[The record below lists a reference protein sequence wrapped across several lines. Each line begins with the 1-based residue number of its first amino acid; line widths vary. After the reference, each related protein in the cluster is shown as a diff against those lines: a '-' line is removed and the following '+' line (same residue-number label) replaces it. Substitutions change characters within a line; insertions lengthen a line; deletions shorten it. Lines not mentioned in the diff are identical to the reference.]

1 MEEYIIMKA
10 VGDSIRTY
18 VVKKA
23 EKGKRKS
30 FIVSG
35 NLPELYGGMTIFLE
49 LEETYVTDYILE
61 PTDRNISILIK
72 HNTDIKKYGEAI
84 DRHQMLKE
92 QGLSWSIAKSDMPQ
106 IYDILSFSDADKV
119 HKEMINNAQAP
130 ERIKAINKR
139 IIEGARRR
147 KKIDYSIEEYL
158 SYFDETEQKGAYQRL
173 LTFMKIDALQSNSYR
188 FSGGRIIDSE
198 MKQKEDF
205 IKSDIAERL
214 DSEYSLLTKSEIQKY
229 LDKINDSGLS
239 EEQKAVMW
247 CLVTSCPCIVTGG
260 AGTGKTTVIKNI
272 IECYSTYY
280 NKKNILLVA
289 PTGKA
294 SRRLA
299 EKTGMP
305 ASTIH
310 KALRKS
316 PEDDFVYYT
325 AENPLPHRLIIIDES
340 SMIDTELMYD
350 LLSAVDRTSKVI
362 FAGDCNQLE
371 PVGYGEPFFDFMNTL
386 EVFRLTENHR
396 QSDDTDILL
405 MAENALNGRKIY
417 SGRGVIVRHIDFD
430 EIGDI
435 LTTDDDVQ
443 ILSPYNELNAEIN
456 YFLRKGENDLNVN
469 DKVIMLKNTKD
480 YCNGD
485 IGFITAIDR
494 KGITV
499 DIEGRKVKVT
509 PAKRNHISLAYSIT
523 IHKMQGSESDR
534 VIVFIPEGYAPVSR
548 RMMYTAV
555 TRAKKELEI
564 YYYKRKDVNY
574 VEFS

>member
-1 MEEYIIMKA
+1 MCRDKRA
-10 VGDSIRTY
+10 DH
-18 VVKKA
+18 KKTQIVPY
-23 EKGKRKS
+23 ETKDGYKYCFTVMSNMLILRRNGK
-30 FIVSG
+30 
-35 NLPELYGGMTIFLE
+35 IF
-49 LEETYVTDYILE
+49 
-61 PTDRNISILIK
+61 
-72 HNTDIKKYGEAI
+72 
-84 DRHQMLKE
+84 
-92 QGLSWSIAKSDMPQ
+92 
-106 IYDILSFSDADKV
+106 
-119 HKEMINNAQAP
+119 
-130 ERIKAINKR
+130 
-139 IIEGARRR
+139 
-147 KKIDYSIEEYL
+147 
-158 SYFDETEQKGAYQRL
+158 
-173 LTFMKIDALQSNSYR
+173 
-188 FSGGRIIDSE
+188 
-198 MKQKEDF
+198 
-205 IKSDIAERL
+205 
-214 DSEYSLLTKSEIQKY
+214 
-229 LDKINDSGLS
+229 
-239 EEQKAVMW
+239 
-247 CLVTSCPCIVTGG
+247 VTGNC
-260 AGTGKTTVIKNI
+260 GKTTVIKNI
-272 IECYSTYY
+272 IECYGSYY
-280 NKKNILLVA
+280 SKKNVLLVA

-310 KALRKS
+310 KALRKN

-362 FAGDCNQLE
+362 FVGDCNQLE

-405 MAENALNGRKIY
+405 MAENVLKGRKIH
-417 SGRGVIVRHIDFD
+417 SGRGIIVRHIDFD

-435 LTTDDDVQ
+435 LTADDYVQ

-456 YFLRKGENDLNVN
+456 YFLRKGEDDLNVN

-548 RMMYTAV
+548 RMMYTAI

-564 YYYKRKDVNY
+564 YYYKRKEVNY